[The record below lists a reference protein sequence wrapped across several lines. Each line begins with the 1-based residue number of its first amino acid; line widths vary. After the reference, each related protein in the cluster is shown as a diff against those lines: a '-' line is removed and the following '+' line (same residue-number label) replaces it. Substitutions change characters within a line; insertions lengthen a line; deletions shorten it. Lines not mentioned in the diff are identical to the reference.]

1 MKSLNKGFV
10 FIVLFATL
18 AVILIIRFGFF
29 TEDDKPS
36 LQERLPNADLIGRI
50 KLLDL
55 VDELDVILQKNKLP
69 IREFASS
76 DYLLSRAKAYGI
88 NIKSDA
94 YLFSDFDMK
103 NTGVVLALNDSSKVI
118 HLIELMKRNS
128 SMRITQEGETFI
140 YHFKELNTVLCYG
153 EDYLCLH
160 RGKNYDPVLQYVIHA
175 KKGYTHPVWERLLAI
190 KPLQNEKVLLLSEN
204 SNIKKWGFE
213 YATFSY
219 HNTADS
225 LLVDF
230 QLHSSEAHGFKLNNH
245 PKSLNTTKSMQKLL
259 NFNIDPGFRN
269 TPTGKAIIAQLTKIG
284 QKISFPGAVFF
295 ETWNGNLSLIEGGKV
310 NTKEKI
316 VTTEF
321 DEDFNPIEVVDFKT
335 VQVPGYS
342 VAFGSVDKGKKFI
355 QKLYT
360 KGLLRDEGQQ
370 CRFLYSPLLHRKN
383 DKEYLLFSSGT
394 PLPKLVAT
402 SKNAIQWNF
411 KSTNIH
417 VVFTSFSPKVVYGLI
432 SAPAKSALQ
441 LLQQIKWN

>member
-1 MKSLNKGFV
+1 
-10 FIVLFATL
+10 
-18 AVILIIRFGFF
+18 
-29 TEDDKPS
+29 
-36 LQERLPNADLIGRI
+36 
-50 KLLDL
+50 
-55 VDELDVILQKNKLP
+55 
-69 IREFASS
+69 
-76 DYLLSRAKAYGI
+76 
-88 NIKSDA
+88 
-94 YLFSDFDMK
+94 
-103 NTGVVLALNDSSKVI
+103 
-118 HLIELMKRNS
+118 
-128 SMRITQEGETFI
+128 
-140 YHFKELNTVLCYG
+140 
-153 EDYLCLH
+153 LH
-160 RGKNYDPVLQYVIHA
+160 RGKNYEPVLQYVIHA

-190 KPLQNEKVLLLSEN
+190 KPLQNEKALLLSEN

-219 HNTADS
+219 HNNADS

-230 QLHSSEAHGFKLNNH
+230 QLHSTENHGFKLNNH
-245 PKSLNTTKSMQKLL
+245 PKSLNSTKSMQKSL
-259 NFNIDPGFRN
+259 NFNIDPGFKN
-269 TPTGKAIIAQLTKIG
+269 TSTGKAIIAQLTKIG
-284 QKISFPGAVFF
+284 QKISFPGALFF
-295 ETWNGNLSLIEGGKV
+295 ETWNGNLSLMEGGKV

-335 VQVPGYS
+335 VRVPGYS

-394 PLPKLVAT
+394 PFPKLVET

-417 VVFTSFSPKVVYGLI
+417 VVFTSFSPKVVNGQI

-441 LLQQIKWN
+441 LLQQLKWN